1 MADIVVNPSASYTVA
16 ADVIGNIGYQRVKVQ
31 VGADGTVGDVDATNP
46 LPVVGTVAVSGA
58 VGVSG
63 AVSISAMPAVS
74 GTVTVNGSVAV
85 VPGVSVVAQVSGT
98 VTIAPTT
105 FTVNTVAAGA
115 SVNALVTGAVSI
127 SAMPAVSITVS
138 AVLGTIVT
146 QLGTQMVSIAQ
157 TSVSIAALPTV
168 NTIVT
173 ILGTHMVSVVPG
185 LSVSAVVSGTV
196 SISGTVIVNDALI
209 MYTTAAPSVSATG
222 QVVWNVGMAITTAA
236 PGAAQTGQVVWVANP
251 ASVTVTVTNTG
262 QMGTGIA
269 FYYSSVSAQ
278 TIFTQGLMA
287 VAMLGTS
294 VQTSNYVVPANRVL
308 SLNGIFLRVQNTAA
322 SVAFYQALVQVRAS
336 LSVSTTVGPIYAVG
350 GVAVITSATNA
361 VMMDMIPIRVDLT
374 GGMTVQF
381 DFKVTGAAGGI
392 IEGMVMGN
400 LF

>member
-1 MADIVVNPSASYTVA
+1 VPGVSVVA
-16 ADVIGNIGYQRVKVQ
+16 Q
-31 VGADGTVGDVDATNP
+31 VSGTVTIAPTTLTVNTAAAAT
-46 LPVVGTVAVSGA
+46 TV
-58 VGVSG
+58 
-63 AVSISAMPAVS
+63 VS

-105 FTVNTVAAGA
+105 FTVNTAA
-115 SVNALVTGAVSI
+115 
-127 SAMPAVSITVS
+127 
-138 AVLGTIVT
+138 
-146 QLGTQMVSIAQ
+146 
-157 TSVSIAALPTV
+157 AAT
-168 NTIVT
+168 T
-173 ILGTHMVSVVPG
+173 
-185 LSVSAVVSGTV
+185 VVSGTV
-196 SISGTVIVNDALI
+196 SISNTVVVNDALI

-251 ASVTVTVTNTG
+251 SAVTVTNTG

-269 FYYSSVSAQ
+269 FYYSSVSMQ
-278 TIFTQGLMA
+278 TVFTQGLMA

-294 VQTSNYVVPANRVL
+294 AQTSNYVVPAGRVL
-308 SLNGIFLRVQNTAA
+308 SLNGLFLRVQNTAA
-322 SVAFYQALVQVRAS
+322 SVAFYQALCQIRAS

-374 GGMTVQF
+374 GGLTVQF
-381 DFKVTGAAGGI
+381 DFKCTGAAGGI
-392 IEGMVMGN
+392 LEGMIMGN